1 MTLSSEENQ
10 QLRFK
15 IPYVNSLTI
24 TQSYNEKKQLKSYIS
39 PAPSTPRS
47 PTRHTAAPT
56 KRKKE
61 KNTQIIKTNI
71 ITNDTQTKKVN
82 RDDSNLSTILRYR
95 SRGTFGTV
103 F

>member
-15 IPYVNSLTI
+15 IPFVNSLTI

-47 PTRHTAAPT
+47 PTRHTAAAPT
-56 KRKKE
+56 KTKN
-61 KNTQIIKTNI
+61 NTQINKSQHN
-71 ITNDTQTKKVN
+71 NK
-82 RDDSNLSTILRYR
+82 
-95 SRGTFGTV
+95 
-103 F
+103 